1 MNYVEL
7 EFNKWINNNNA
18 LESLLKGV
26 FNSIFD
32 DIANDRKNGLAKELE
47 KKTISEE
54 VKQTAKFN
62 NDIMSV
68 CTLLNNFIK

>member
-32 DIANDRKNGLAKELE
+32 DIANDRKNGLAEELE

-54 VKQTAKFN
+54 VKQRAKFN

-68 CTLLNNFIK
+68 RTLLKNFIK

>member
-32 DIANDRKNGLAKELE
+32 D
-47 KKTISEE
+47 T
-54 VKQTAKFN
+54 
-62 NDIMSV
+62 
-68 CTLLNNFIK
+68 